1 MHKLAF
7 RPLATTAAAITLAV
21 VATAAR
27 TSVADEATPTF
38 NRDVAP
44 IIFAQCANCHR
55 PGEAA
60 PFSLLTYKEV
70 KKRADLVTAV
80 TASRY
85 MPPWHAEPV
94 SIPYHDERRLTDE
107 QIALLQAWVDAD
119 MPEGDAADLPPT
131 PQFTPGW
138 QLGQPDLIVEMSEE
152 FEVPADG
159 PDIYHNFAI
168 PLGFS
173 EDKWVRAVE
182 FRPSAPTVVH
192 HSLFFIDPTGKA
204 SQEPGFAR
212 LSFEGNARSGRGQ
225 GDLGGGSNGR
235 SLGGWAVG
243 ATPLP
248 LPAGLAYRVPA
259 GADLILSTHFHPS
272 GKAERERS
280 VVGIYFADKKPERSF
295 TGVQLPPM
303 FGALAGVDIPA
314 GAKGYE
320 KTDSFTLPVDVE
332 AFGVNSHAHYL
343 GKAMELT
350 ATLPDGKV
358 IDLLRIND
366 FDFNW
371 QEQYQFEE
379 FVRLPKGTRLDAR
392 VAWDN
397 STDNP
402 RNPSTPPVRVKWG
415 RESTDE
421 MGSVSLRMMP
431 VNESELS
438 VLQEAYRDHVRAAAR
453 ERMLQRGNWRE
464 RLKRW
469 SGAIGS
475 ATESTSEAPVE

>member
-1 MHKLAF
+1 M
-7 RPLATTAAAITLAV
+7 
-21 VATAAR
+21 
-27 TSVADEATPTF
+27 
-38 NRDVAP
+38 
-44 IIFAQCANCHR
+44 
-55 PGEAA
+55 
-60 PFSLLTYKEV
+60 
-70 KKRADLVTAV
+70 
-80 TASRY
+80 
-85 MPPWHAEPV
+85 
-94 SIPYHDERRLTDE
+94 
-107 QIALLQAWVDAD
+107 
-119 MPEGDAADLPPT
+119 
-131 PQFTPGW
+131 
-138 QLGQPDLIVEMSEE
+138 
-152 FEVPADG
+152 
-159 PDIYHNFAI
+159 
-168 PLGFS
+168 
-173 EDKWVRAVE
+173 
-182 FRPSAPTVVH
+182 
-192 HSLFFIDPTGKA
+192 
-204 SQEPGFAR
+204 
-212 LSFEGNARSGRGQ
+212 
-225 GDLGGGSNGR
+225 
-235 SLGGWAVG
+235 
-243 ATPLP
+243 
-248 LPAGLAYRVPA
+248 
-259 GADLILSTHFHPS
+259 
-272 GKAERERS
+272 
-280 VVGIYFADKKPERSF
+280 
-295 TGVQLPPM
+295 QLPPM

-475 ATESTSEAPVE
+475 ATKSTSEAPVE

>member
-1 MHKLAF
+1 MHRLTF
-7 RPLATTAAAITLAV
+7 RRFAATAAALTLVIAGAV
-21 VATAAR
+21 PR
-27 TSVADEATPTF
+27 SVAANDEKPAAPTF

-44 IIFAQCANCHR
+44 IIFAQCAPCHR

-60 PFSLLTYKEV
+60 PFALLTYQDV

-85 MPPWHAEPV
+85 MPPWHAEP
-94 SIPYHDERRLTDE
+94 IATAFHGERRLTDD
-107 QIALLQAWVDAD
+107 QIELLQAWVDAG
-119 MPEGDAADLPPT
+119 MPEGDAADLPPQ
-131 PQFTPGW
+131 PEFTPGW
-138 QLGQPDLIVEMSEE
+138 QLGQPDLIVQMSEE

-159 PDIYHNFAI
+159 PDLYRNFAI
-168 PLGFS
+168 PLGLT

-192 HSLFFIDPTGKA
+192 HSLFFLDPTGQA
-204 SQEPGFAR
+204 SREPGFAR
-212 LSFEGNARSGRGQ
+212 LSFEGAARRGRGQ

-243 ATPLP
+243 ASPLP
-248 LPAGLAYRVPA
+248 LPAGLAFRVPA

-272 GKAERERS
+272 GTVERERS
-280 VVGIYFADKKPERSF
+280 VVGIYFAEKKPERSF
-295 TGVQLPPM
+295 TGVQLPPV
-303 FGALAGVDIPA
+303 FGALAGVEIPA
-314 GAKGYE
+314 GEKRYT
-320 KTDSFTLPVDVE
+320 KTDSFTLPVAVD

-343 GKAMELT
+343 GKEMELT
-350 ATLPDGKV
+350 ATLPNGEA

-371 QEQYQFEE
+371 QEQYQYEE
-379 FVRLPKGTRLDAR
+379 FVRLPAGTRLDAR
-392 VAWDN
+392 VTWDN
-397 STDNP
+397 SADNP
-402 RNPSTPPVRVKWG
+402 RNPSNPPVAVKWG

-431 VNESELS
+431 VDEADLEL
-438 VLQEAYRDHVRAAAR
+438 LQQSYRDYVRAAAR
-453 ERMLQRGNWRE
+453 ERMSQRPAWRE

-469 SGAIGS
+469 SAAS
-475 ATESTSEAPVE
+475 AGNDEAAK

>member
-1 MHKLAF
+1 MHRFTSRL
-7 RPLATTAAAITLAV
+7 LATAALIA
-21 VATAAR
+21 VATAA
-27 TSVADEATPTF
+27 AANDEQPQPPTF

-44 IIFAQCANCHR
+44 IIFAQCASCHR

-60 PFSLLTYKEV
+60 PFSLLTYKDV
-70 KKRADLVTAV
+70 KKRADLVAAV

-85 MPPWHAEPV
+85 MPPWHAEPA
-94 SIPYHDERRLTDE
+94 SIPFHGERRLTDE
-107 QIALLQAWVDAD
+107 QIALLRAWVDAD

-131 PQFTPGW
+131 PEFTPGW
-138 QLGQPDLIVEMSEE
+138 QLGKPDLIVKMSEE

-159 PDIYHNFAI
+159 PDLYHNFAI
-168 PLGFS
+168 PLGLA

-192 HSLFFIDPTGKA
+192 HSLFFLDPTGKA
-204 SQEPGFAR
+204 SQDPGFAR
-212 LSFEGNARSGRGQ
+212 LSFEGNARSGRAQ

-248 LPAGLAYRVPA
+248 LPAGLAFRVPA
-259 GADLILSTHFHPS
+259 GCDLILSTHFHPS
-272 GKAERERS
+272 GTVERERS
-280 VVGIYFADKKPERSF
+280 VVGIYFADKKPARSF

-303 FGALAGVDIPA
+303 FGALAGIDIPA
-314 GAKGYE
+314 GEKRYT
-320 KTDSFTLPVDVE
+320 KTDSFTLPVAVE

-343 GKAMELT
+343 GKEMELT
-350 ATLPDGKV
+350 ATLPDGEV
-358 IDLLRIND
+358 IDLLRIDD

-371 QEQYQFEE
+371 QEQYRYAE

-402 RNPSTPPVRVKWG
+402 RNPSNPPVRVKWG

-421 MGSVSLRMMP
+421 MGSVALRMMP
-431 VNESELS
+431 VDEADLGT
-438 VLQEAYRDHVRAAAR
+438 LQEAYRDHVRAAAR
-453 ERMLQRGNWRE
+453 ERISQRPNWRE

-469 SGAIGS
+469 RDA
-475 ATESTSEAPVE
+475 AQQAAEAARD